1 VRERDVPEQSTLIP
15 VAPVDLVPLFPGL
28 YRELVRVLRGLDAA
42 AWQKPTA
49 CALWSVKD
57 LVAHL
62 LDTCYRRLSFGR
74 DGLESTPDR
83 AINSYQ
89 DLVDYLNQLNADWV
103 RTMRR
108 MSPPVLMELLDRAEP
123 ELHRYFASLDPE
135 APARFG
141 VAWAGEERSLN
152 WFDLGR
158 EYTERWIHQQ
168 QIREAVGAP
177 LLSDRAWLHPA
188 LDIFVR
194 ALPFTYRTVPA
205 EPGATLGLEISGPA
219 GGVWTLARVDGTW
232 ALFTGSPRQPSAR
245 VTLDQ
250 ETAWKLFSKGLTAD
264 QARQAIRVK
273 GDSRLGQPMLGAL
286 AIMA

>member
-1 VRERDVPEQSTLIP
+1 MRKDAALEP
-15 VAPVDLVPLFPGL
+15 VAPVNLVSLFPGL
-28 YRELVRVLRGLDAA
+28 HRELMRLLRGLDAA
-42 AWQKPTA
+42 EWRKPTA

-57 LVAHL
+57 IVAHL

-74 DGLESTPDR
+74 DGMDSTPDR
-83 AINSYQ
+83 PINSYG
-89 DLVDYLNQLNADWV
+89 DLVGYLNQLNADWV
-103 RTMRR
+103 KAMRW
-108 MSPPVLMELLDRAEP
+108 MSPPVLMDLLDRAEP
-123 ELHRYFASLDPE
+123 ELHRYLASLDPE

-141 VAWAGEERSLN
+141 VAWAGEESSLN

-177 LLSDRAWLHPA
+177 LLSDPVWLHPA

-194 ALPFTYRTVPA
+194 ALPFTYRTVTA
-205 EPGATLGLEISGPA
+205 GPGATLSLEIIGPA
-219 GGVWTLARVDGTW
+219 GGVWTLAQADEGW
-232 ALFTGSPRQPSAR
+232 SLFTGSPPEPSTR
-245 VTLDQ
+245 VTLGQ

-264 QARQAIRVK
+264 QARHSIRIE
-273 GDSRLGQPMLGAL
+273 GDASLGRPMLGAL

>member
-1 VRERDVPEQSTLIP
+1 MREQSTLTP

-28 YRELVRVLRGLDAA
+28 HRELMRVLRGLDAA
-42 AWQKPTA
+42 AWRNPTA

-74 DGLESTPDR
+74 DGMDSTPDR
-83 AINSYQ
+83 PIASYQ

-103 RTMRR
+103 RAMRR

-123 ELHRYFASLDPE
+123 ELHRYFASLNPE
-135 APARFG
+135 AAARFG
-141 VAWAGEERSLN
+141 VAWAGEEHSLN

-168 QIREAVGAP
+168 QIREAVGAS
-177 LLSDRAWLHPA
+177 LLSDPAWLHPA

-194 ALPFTYRTVPA
+194 VLPFTYRTVPA
-205 EPGATLGLEISGPA
+205 DPGATLRLEISGPA
-219 GGVWTLARVDGTW
+219 GGVWTLARGEESW
-232 ALFTGSPRQPSAR
+232 ALFTGSPPEPSTR
-245 VTLDQ
+245 VNLDQ

-264 QARQAIRVK
+264 QAHRAIRIE
-273 GDSRLGQPMLGAL
+273 GDARLGRPMLGAL